1 MTNSEG
7 IGTGEKKKMDT
18 MPKSPR
24 PHTQIEINEYRR
36 QALIEGTIR
45 SMAERGV
52 AGTTVRSICSDAGN
66 SRGLIAHYYE
76 SKEELIAAAFLHL
89 FTTVSRQVRDAQ
101 MRAGGTAV
109 ELLKAVPKF
118 IFSPPVFTEMN
129 RSAFLAFW
137 HEIRFNPAVRK
148 VNSKLYLDY
157 TRRMQALFSDAAKEC
172 AVEIDVRAAAI
183 GMIALIDG
191 MWLELSID
199 DKAVSRG
206 KAIEIC
212 QRFIEQQLG
221 MHQVTA
227 RKEK

>member
-1 MTNSEG
+1 
-7 IGTGEKKKMDT
+7 MDI
-18 MPKSPR
+18 MPKSLR

-76 SKEELIAAAFLHL
+76 SKEELIAAAFHHL

-101 MRAGGTAV
+101 MRAGGTAL
-109 ELLKAVPKF
+109 ERLKATPKF
-118 IFSPPVFTEMN
+118 IFSPPVFTDLN

-148 VNSKLYLDY
+148 ANSDLYSDY
-157 TRRMQALFSDAAKEC
+157 TRRMQHLFARAAEEC
-172 AVEIDVRAAAI
+172 GVEIDVRVAAI
-183 GMIALIDG
+183 GLIALVDG
-191 MWLELSID
+191 LWLELSID
-199 DKAVSRG
+199 DKAVSRS
-206 KAIEIC
+206 KAIDIC
-212 QRFIEQQLG
+212 HRYVDQQLG
-221 MHQVTA
+221 LYKVTVSKT
-227 RKEK
+227 RTTRQKKGD